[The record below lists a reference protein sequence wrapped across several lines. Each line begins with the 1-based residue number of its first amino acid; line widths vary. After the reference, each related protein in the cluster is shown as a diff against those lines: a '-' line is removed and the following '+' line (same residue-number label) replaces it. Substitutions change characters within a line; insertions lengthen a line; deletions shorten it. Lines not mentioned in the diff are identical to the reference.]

1 MNVYDSKGK
10 LINQFG
16 DFGKDAEEF
25 KFQSKLWVVNDMLFI
40 ADTRNNR
47 IKAYSPE
54 GQVLFNFGKFGRGPG
69 ELRIPGGQR
78 YFSRDSLNQ
87 TNCYY
92 INATGDIIDTAN
104 ETTEKC

>member
-1 MNVYDSKGK
+1 MYNSKGD

-16 DFGKDAEEF
+16 EFGEDLEEF
-25 KFQSKLWVVNDMLFI
+25 KFQSKLWVVDNKLYI

-54 GQVLFNFGKFGRGPG
+54 GKVLFKFGQYGRGPG
-69 ELRIPGGQR
+69 ELRTPGGQR
-78 YFSRDSLNQ
+78 YFTRDSLNQ

-92 INATGDIIDTAN
+92 INATGDVIDTSN
-104 ETTEKC
+104 DTKEKC